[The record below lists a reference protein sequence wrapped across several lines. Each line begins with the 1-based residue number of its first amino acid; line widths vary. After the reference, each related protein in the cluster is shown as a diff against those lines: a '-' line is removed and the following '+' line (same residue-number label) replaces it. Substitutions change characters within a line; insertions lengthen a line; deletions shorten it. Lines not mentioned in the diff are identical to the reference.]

1 MERRKIRESKFRI
14 ASILDFSRISFLA
27 IAMAMILFASSCDD
41 EESGSLPA
49 TTTIEVTDITD
60 VDAVVSGVVTSNGG
74 SKMLAIGVCWTTED
88 TEPTVDNNYEPVG
101 EYTKEGILEEDW
113 NYSITLDELTAK
125 TDYKVRA
132 YAANEAG
139 LSYGETIAFTTK
151 AGKTF
156 HTLTPEMLETYTQ
169 EIWEGPKESLVDGD
183 FSTFWHSAWSNDE
196 GAEVMPLPHYVQ
208 ITFSEAKYIGGFN
221 FWTRSASSRG
231 IDPAQFDVQIS
242 SDGVEY
248 TTVWTSTR
256 FDAKVRP
263 DANQLKLDK
272 NYSSKYFR
280 IRILDTR
287 TTGQMFTTM
296 SELQV
301 FEDGLLP
308 Y

>member
-1 MERRKIRESKFRI
+1 MERRRTRESKFRI
-14 ASILDFSRISFLA
+14 VSMMDFSRISFLL
-27 IAMAMILFASSCDD
+27 IATAMILFTSSCDD

-88 TEPTVDNNYEPVG
+88 TEPTVDDNYEPVG
-101 EYTKEGILEEDW
+101 EYTTEGILQDDW
-113 NYSITLDELTAK
+113 NYSITLGGLTAK
-125 TDYKVRA
+125 TDYKVRS

-156 HTLTPEMLETYTQ
+156 HTLTPDMIDTYTQ

-183 FSTFWHSAWSNDE
+183 LSTFWHSAWSNDE
-196 GAEVMPLPHYVQ
+196 GAEVMPLPHHVQ

-221 FWTRSASSRG
+221 FWTRSVSARG